1 MLHKVTNNSSY
12 LYLIKKK
19 SGNFAVTYISNLK
32 VTILLNK
39 LIHMKKN
46 ELMQYS
52 CPLGK
57 AMSALGS
64 KWKPII
70 VLVIKDRK
78 LRFGELAARIHVISR
93 KVLTDQL
100 REMEADGLVIR
111 EEFREIP
118 PRVEY
123 SLTEKG
129 LALLPILYL
138 LEEWETKY
146 HVYDPEKEKDC
157 KMIMEEKKIRK
168 TVVL

>member
-1 MLHKVTNNSSY
+1 MV
-12 LYLIKKK
+12 K
-19 SGNFAVTYISNLK
+19 S
-32 VTILLNK
+32 
-39 LIHMKKN
+39 
-46 ELMQYS
+46 ELMKYS

-78 LRFGELAARIHVISR
+78 LRFGELAVRINVISR

-100 REMEADGLVIR
+100 REMQTDGLIIR
-111 EEFREIP
+111 EEFKELP

-138 LEEWETKY
+138 LEEWEAKFDNKE
-146 HVYDPEKEKDC
+146 VQYDKDC
-157 KMIMEEKKIRK
+157 NLIEKNKK
-168 TVVL
+168 TKETVV

>member
-1 MLHKVTNNSSY
+1 
-12 LYLIKKK
+12 
-19 SGNFAVTYISNLK
+19 
-32 VTILLNK
+32 
-39 LIHMKKN
+39 MKQN

-78 LRFGELAARIHVISR
+78 LRFGELAVRINVISR

-100 REMEADGLVIR
+100 KEMQTDGLIIR
-111 EEFREIP
+111 EEFKELP

-129 LALLPILYL
+129 LALLPILYQ

-157 KMIMEEKKIRK
+157 KMLLEKREKKNAI
-168 TVVL
+168 V

>member
-1 MLHKVTNNSSY
+1 MV
-12 LYLIKKK
+12 
-19 SGNFAVTYISNLK
+19 
-32 VTILLNK
+32 
-39 LIHMKKN
+39 KN
-46 ELMQYS
+46 ELMKYS

-78 LRFGELAARIHVISR
+78 LRFGELAVRINVISR

-100 REMEADGLVIR
+100 REMESDGLVIR
-111 EEFREIP
+111 EEFKELP

-138 LEEWETKY
+138 LEEWEAKFTTENFNS
-146 HVYDPEKEKDC
+146 EKNCSLLDKEN
-157 KMIMEEKKIRK
+157 RK
-168 TVVL
+168 EAKV

>member
-1 MLHKVTNNSSY
+1 MV
-12 LYLIKKK
+12 K
-19 SGNFAVTYISNLK
+19 S
-32 VTILLNK
+32 
-39 LIHMKKN
+39 
-46 ELMQYS
+46 ELMKYS

-70 VLVIKDRK
+70 VLVIQDRK
-78 LRFGELAARIHVISR
+78 LRFGELAVRINVISR

-100 REMEADGLVIR
+100 KEMQADGLVIR
-111 EEFREIP
+111 EEFKELP

-146 HVYDPEKEKDC
+146 HVYDSEKEKDC
-157 KMIMEEKKIRK
+157 KSLLEEKKMK
-168 TVVL
+168 KAVVIK

>member
-1 MLHKVTNNSSY
+1 
-12 LYLIKKK
+12 
-19 SGNFAVTYISNLK
+19 
-32 VTILLNK
+32 
-39 LIHMKKN
+39 MKKN

-57 AMSALGS
+57 AMAALGS

-78 LRFGELAARIHVISR
+78 LRFGELAVRINVISR

-100 REMEADGLVIR
+100 REMETDGLVIR
-111 EEFREIP
+111 EEFKELP

-138 LEEWETKY
+138 LEEWEAKY
-146 HVYDPEKEKDC
+146 QVKGSHDDKDC
-157 KMIMEEKKIRK
+157 VFLNEKINIAQSG
-168 TVVL
+168 

>member
-1 MLHKVTNNSSY
+1 
-12 LYLIKKK
+12 
-19 SGNFAVTYISNLK
+19 
-32 VTILLNK
+32 
-39 LIHMKKN
+39 MKKN

-78 LRFGELAARIHVISR
+78 LRFGELAVRIHVISR

-111 EEFREIP
+111 EEFKELP

-146 HVYDPEKEKDC
+146 HIYDPNKDKDC
-157 KMIMEEKKIRK
+157 NMLAESKKIK
-168 TVVL
+168 KAVV

>member
-1 MLHKVTNNSSY
+1 
-12 LYLIKKK
+12 
-19 SGNFAVTYISNLK
+19 
-32 VTILLNK
+32 
-39 LIHMKKN
+39 MKKN
-46 ELMQYS
+46 ELMEYS

-78 LRFGELAARIHVISR
+78 LRFGELAVRINVISR

-100 REMEADGLVIR
+100 KEMQTDGLIIR
-111 EEFREIP
+111 EEFKELP

-129 LALLPILYL
+129 LALLPILYQ

-157 KMIMEEKKIRK
+157 KMILESKKIPK
-168 TVVL
+168 TVV

>member
-1 MLHKVTNNSSY
+1 M
-12 LYLIKKK
+12 KK
-19 SGNFAVTYISNLK
+19 S
-32 VTILLNK
+32 
-39 LIHMKKN
+39 
-46 ELMQYS
+46 ELMEYS

-78 LRFGELAARIHVISR
+78 LRFGELAVRINVISR

-100 REMEADGLVIR
+100 REMQTDGLVIR
-111 EEFREIP
+111 EEFKELP

-129 LALLPILYL
+129 LALLPILYQ

-146 HVYDPEKEKDC
+146 HIYDPEKANDC
-157 KMIMEEKKIRK
+157 KTLLEKKEK
-168 TVVL
+168 KKAVV

>member
-1 MLHKVTNNSSY
+1 
-12 LYLIKKK
+12 
-19 SGNFAVTYISNLK
+19 
-32 VTILLNK
+32 
-39 LIHMKKN
+39 MKKN
-46 ELMQYS
+46 ELMEYS

-78 LRFGELAARIHVISR
+78 LRFGELAVRINVISR

-100 REMEADGLVIR
+100 KEMQADGLIIR
-111 EEFREIP
+111 EEFKELP

-129 LALLPILYL
+129 LALLPIFYQ

-146 HVYDPEKEKDC
+146 HVYDPIKDKDC
-157 KMIMEEKKIRK
+157 KKFLESKKVEK
-168 TVVL
+168 VVI

>member
-1 MLHKVTNNSSY
+1 
-12 LYLIKKK
+12 
-19 SGNFAVTYISNLK
+19 
-32 VTILLNK
+32 
-39 LIHMKKN
+39 MKKN

-57 AMSALGS
+57 AMAALGS

-78 LRFGELAARIHVISR
+78 LRFGELAVRINVISR

-111 EEFREIP
+111 EEFKELP

-129 LALLPILYL
+129 LALLPILYQ
-138 LEEWETKY
+138 LEKWETKY

-157 KMIMEEKKIRK
+157 KMIMESKKIQK
-168 TVVL
+168 IVI

>member
-1 MLHKVTNNSSY
+1 MV
-12 LYLIKKK
+12 K
-19 SGNFAVTYISNLK
+19 S
-32 VTILLNK
+32 
-39 LIHMKKN
+39 
-46 ELMQYS
+46 ELMKYS

-78 LRFGELAARIHVISR
+78 LRFGELAVRINVISR

-100 REMEADGLVIR
+100 KEMQNDGLIIR
-111 EEFREIP
+111 EEFKELP

-138 LEEWETKY
+138 LEEWEAKFDNKE
-146 HVYDPEKEKDC
+146 VQYDKDC
-157 KMIMEEKKIRK
+157 NVLDSKMKKAAE
-168 TVVL
+168 V

>member
-1 MLHKVTNNSSY
+1 
-12 LYLIKKK
+12 
-19 SGNFAVTYISNLK
+19 
-32 VTILLNK
+32 
-39 LIHMKKN
+39 MKQN

-78 LRFGELAARIHVISR
+78 LRFGELAVRINVISR

-100 REMEADGLVIR
+100 REMQTDGLVIR
-111 EEFREIP
+111 EEFKELP

-129 LALLPILYL
+129 LALLPILYQ

-146 HVYDPEKEKDC
+146 HVYDPEKANDC
-157 KMIMEEKKIRK
+157 KTLLEKKEK
-168 TVVL
+168 KKAVV

>member
-1 MLHKVTNNSSY
+1 
-12 LYLIKKK
+12 
-19 SGNFAVTYISNLK
+19 
-32 VTILLNK
+32 
-39 LIHMKKN
+39 MKKN

-70 VLVIKDRK
+70 VLVIKDRR
-78 LRFGELAARIHVISR
+78 LRFGELAVRINVISR

-100 REMEADGLVIR
+100 REMEADVLIIR
-111 EEFREIP
+111 EEFKELP

-129 LALLPILYL
+129 LALLPILYK
-138 LEEWETKY
+138 LEEWEAKY
-146 HVYDPEKEKDC
+146 QNKEMQSEHCSVLNK
-157 KMIMEEKKIRK
+157 ESQKISL
-168 TVVL
+168 VDAAD

>member
-1 MLHKVTNNSSY
+1 MV
-12 LYLIKKK
+12 
-19 SGNFAVTYISNLK
+19 
-32 VTILLNK
+32 
-39 LIHMKKN
+39 KN
-46 ELMQYS
+46 ELMKYS

-78 LRFGELAARIHVISR
+78 LRFGELAVRISVISR

-100 REMEADGLVIR
+100 REMEADGLIIR
-111 EEFREIP
+111 EEFKELP

-138 LEEWETKY
+138 LEKWEAKFDNKE
-146 HVYDPEKEKDC
+146 VQYDKDC
-157 KMIMEEKKIRK
+157 HLIEKKTK
-168 TVVL
+168 KAAEG

>member
-1 MLHKVTNNSSY
+1 MV
-12 LYLIKKK
+12 K
-19 SGNFAVTYISNLK
+19 S
-32 VTILLNK
+32 
-39 LIHMKKN
+39 
-46 ELMQYS
+46 ELMKYS

-78 LRFGELAARIHVISR
+78 LRFGELAVRINVISR

-100 REMEADGLVIR
+100 KEMQNDGLIIR
-111 EEFREIP
+111 EEFKELP

-138 LEEWETKY
+138 LEEWEAKFDSKD
-146 HVYDPEKEKDC
+146 VQYDKDC
-157 KMIMEEKKIRK
+157 KVLEIPTKKA
-168 TVVL
+168 VEV

>member
-1 MLHKVTNNSSY
+1 
-12 LYLIKKK
+12 
-19 SGNFAVTYISNLK
+19 
-32 VTILLNK
+32 
-39 LIHMKKN
+39 MKKN
-46 ELMQYS
+46 ELMEYS

-78 LRFGELAARIHVISR
+78 LRFGELAVRINVISR

-100 REMEADGLVIR
+100 REMETDGLVIR
-111 EEFREIP
+111 EEFKELP

-129 LALLPILYL
+129 LALLPILYQ

-146 HVYDPEKEKDC
+146 HVYDPEKANDC
-157 KMIMEEKKIRK
+157 KTLLEKREKKNA
-168 TVVL
+168 VVG

>member
-1 MLHKVTNNSSY
+1 MV
-12 LYLIKKK
+12 K
-19 SGNFAVTYISNLK
+19 S
-32 VTILLNK
+32 
-39 LIHMKKN
+39 
-46 ELMQYS
+46 ELMKYS

-57 AMSALGS
+57 AMAALGS

-78 LRFGELAARIHVISR
+78 LRFGELAVRINVISR

-100 REMEADGLVIR
+100 REMQTDGLVIR
-111 EEFREIP
+111 EEFRELP

-129 LALLPILYL
+129 LALLPILYQ

-146 HVYDPEKEKDC
+146 HF
-157 KMIMEEKKIRK
+157 
-168 TVVL
+168 LL

>member
-1 MLHKVTNNSSY
+1 MV
-12 LYLIKKK
+12 K
-19 SGNFAVTYISNLK
+19 S
-32 VTILLNK
+32 
-39 LIHMKKN
+39 
-46 ELMQYS
+46 ELMRYS

-78 LRFGELAARIHVISR
+78 LRFGELAVRISVISR

-100 REMEADGLVIR
+100 KEMQTDGLVIR
-111 EEFREIP
+111 EEFKELP

-146 HVYDPEKEKDC
+146 HIYDPEKDKAC
-157 KMIMEEKKIRK
+157 KTLLEDKNTKRAS
-168 TVVL
+168 VS

>member
-1 MLHKVTNNSSY
+1 MV
-12 LYLIKKK
+12 K
-19 SGNFAVTYISNLK
+19 S
-32 VTILLNK
+32 
-39 LIHMKKN
+39 
-46 ELMQYS
+46 ELMKYS

-70 VLVIKDRK
+70 VLVIQDRK
-78 LRFGELAARIHVISR
+78 LRFGELAVRINVISR

-100 REMEADGLVIR
+100 KEMQADGLVIR
-111 EEFREIP
+111 EEFKELP

-157 KMIMEEKKIRK
+157 KTLLEEKNVKK
-168 TVVL
+168 AVV

>member
-1 MLHKVTNNSSY
+1 
-12 LYLIKKK
+12 
-19 SGNFAVTYISNLK
+19 
-32 VTILLNK
+32 
-39 LIHMKKN
+39 MKKN
-46 ELMQYS
+46 ELMEYS

-78 LRFGELAARIHVISR
+78 LRFGELAVRINVISR

-100 REMEADGLVIR
+100 KEMQTDGLIIR
-111 EEFREIP
+111 EEFKELP

-129 LALLPILYL
+129 LALLPILYQ

-146 HVYDPEKEKDC
+146 HVYDPIKDKDC
-157 KMIMEEKKIRK
+157 KTFLEKREKKNA
-168 TVVL
+168 VV

>member
-1 MLHKVTNNSSY
+1 
-12 LYLIKKK
+12 
-19 SGNFAVTYISNLK
+19 
-32 VTILLNK
+32 
-39 LIHMKKN
+39 MKKN

-78 LRFGELAARIHVISR
+78 LRFGELAVRINVISR

-100 REMEADGLVIR
+100 REMQTDGLIIR
-111 EEFREIP
+111 EEFKELP

-138 LEEWETKY
+138 LEEWEMKY
-146 HVYDPEKEKDC
+146 HVYDPEKVKDC
-157 KMIMEEKKIRK
+157 KMILEGKKVQK
-168 TVVL
+168 TVI

>member
-1 MLHKVTNNSSY
+1 
-12 LYLIKKK
+12 
-19 SGNFAVTYISNLK
+19 
-32 VTILLNK
+32 
-39 LIHMKKN
+39 MKKN
-46 ELMQYS
+46 ELMEYS

-78 LRFGELAARIHVISR
+78 LRFGELAVRINVISR

-100 REMEADGLVIR
+100 KEMQTDGLVIR
-111 EEFREIP
+111 EEFKELP

-129 LALLPILYL
+129 LALLPILYQ

-146 HVYDPEKEKDC
+146 HVYDADKAKDC
-157 KMIMEEKKIRK
+157 KMLLEGKKIK
-168 TVVL
+168 KAVV

>member
-1 MLHKVTNNSSY
+1 MV
-12 LYLIKKK
+12 
-19 SGNFAVTYISNLK
+19 
-32 VTILLNK
+32 
-39 LIHMKKN
+39 KN
-46 ELMQYS
+46 ELMKYS

-78 LRFGELAARIHVISR
+78 LRFGELAVRINVISR

-100 REMEADGLVIR
+100 REMQTDGLIIR
-111 EEFREIP
+111 EEFKELP

-138 LEEWETKY
+138 LEEWEAKFTTEDFKSDKSC
-146 HVYDPEKEKDC
+146 HALDKEV
-157 KMIMEEKKIRK
+157 KKA
-168 TVVL
+168 VNV

>member
-1 MLHKVTNNSSY
+1 MV
-12 LYLIKKK
+12 K
-19 SGNFAVTYISNLK
+19 S
-32 VTILLNK
+32 
-39 LIHMKKN
+39 
-46 ELMQYS
+46 ELMRYS

-78 LRFGELAARIHVISR
+78 LRFGELAVRISVISR

-100 REMEADGLVIR
+100 KEMQTDGLVIR
-111 EEFREIP
+111 EEFKELP

-146 HVYDPEKEKDC
+146 HVYDPEKDKDC
-157 KMIMEEKKIRK
+157 KMILEGKKIK
-168 TVVL
+168 KAVV

>member
-1 MLHKVTNNSSY
+1 
-12 LYLIKKK
+12 
-19 SGNFAVTYISNLK
+19 
-32 VTILLNK
+32 
-39 LIHMKKN
+39 MKKN

-57 AMSALGS
+57 AMAALGS

-78 LRFGELAARIHVISR
+78 LRFGELAVRINVISR

-100 REMEADGLVIR
+100 REMEADGLIIR
-111 EEFREIP
+111 EEFKELP

-138 LEEWETKY
+138 LEEWEARY
-146 HVYDPEKEKDC
+146 QNKEMQSEHCSILDKDS
-157 KMIMEEKKIRK
+157 KKVASI
-168 TVVL
+168 